1 MEAERTA
8 FPVDGVRTS
17 SPEYMK
23 QIVAELTH
31 LARASSDIS
40 QRSGVSV
47 RVSICNYEN
56 LLSSALKRAIRLDE
70 ALAVPRVSDLSALVA
85 STTGKIELETVGD
98 GGEDKIL
105 TRLLHKAVLNV
116 FGRSF
121 SAAEL
126 TDVVKGFEGGAAI
139 QASDTMPSA
148 EYVKQAAPM
157 SALRAA
163 AAKLGA
169 TEPAAI
175 AAAMEFVLE
184 GLHLGKKLN
193 KDVQAGRYRYRS

>member
-8 FPVDGVRTS
+8 FPVDGIRTA
-17 SPEYMK
+17 SPEFMK
-23 QIVAELTH
+23 HIVAELTH
-31 LARASSDIS
+31 LARQSSDIS

-56 LLSSALKRAIRLDE
+56 LLSSALKRAIRLHE
-70 ALAVPRVSDLSALVA
+70 TLAVPRVSDLAALSA

-98 GGEDKIL
+98 GGEEKIL
-105 TRLLHKAVLNV
+105 VRLMQKAVLNV
-116 FGRSF
+116 FGRAF
-121 SAAEL
+121 NAAEL
-126 TDVVKGFEGGAAI
+126 ADVVKGFEGGAVI
-139 QASDTMPSA
+139 QASDTMPSD
-148 EYVKQAAPM
+148 EYVKQAGQMPG
-157 SALRAA
+157 LRAA

-169 TEPAAI
+169 TEPAAV